1 MRIKFAVC
9 SAFLLVGTGVAGP
22 AFAGAIGWSG
32 GDFTVNS
39 SGSLGPSHTFSDT
52 AGQSF
57 TAYSGC
63 ASCTQAPDLYA
74 KYTSGDSTETGLGLS
89 GTANNEI
96 SYPNGILLVAGSNT
110 QFTSLTIGSLQS
122 SETWSIWGY
131 SGASLLSSTF
141 NASDIN
147 YLGGGSGGSGGNW
160 VSFSGSG
167 GKSVQDYSQLIVSNL
182 LPGTLGHSAS
192 SCTKAS
198 TSGISGFYCGNNL
211 LMGVTAQN
219 QTSVPEPATLGLMGF
234 ALVGAGLA
242 KWKRRAPR

>member
-9 SAFLLVGTGVAGP
+9 SAFLLIGTGVAGP
-22 AFAGAIGWSG
+22 AFASAIGWSG
-32 GDFTVNS
+32 GDFTVTS

-74 KYTSGDSTETGLGLS
+74 KYTSSVSTETGLGLS

-147 YLGGGSGGSGGNW
+147 FLGGGNGGNS

-167 GKSVQDYSQLIVSNL
+167 SKSVQDYSQLIVSNF
-182 LPGTLGHSAS
+182 LPTRTPGYSAS
-192 SCTKAS
+192 SCTTVS
-198 TSGISGFYCGNNL
+198 TNGMSGFYCGNNL